1 VTDNP
6 AQKAREA
13 ARSVEAAGLLPEAD
27 ILYRLAET
35 LEGQDRAAASAS
47 LARILLSAGHVDQAR
62 PFALDGDDPVL
73 VARLRL
79 EAHDFAEARRLLE
92 DARQRDPFDPRI
104 ASACGRLAFLEKRFT
119 EAVESLL
126 EAALLRGDG
135 LPDSG
140 DRRFL
145 RAARA
150 LAPAA
155 IPPWKDAVASARTRL
170 EAEALRRAPSAPW
183 PDHSAVLLRSLI
195 RRSAGGGDGVLDRA
209 RRLAEVPSLEGLDES
224 ALFAAASAGELRRLA
239 SGSVLYRSGEP
250 AREISFVVQGTLD
263 LVRETPVGEQP
274 MGEAATGDF
283 VGEEALV
290 GVPRCSD
297 ARARGPA
304 TLLGFTPDFFAPEPE
319 RAAWLRHLRARLAR
333 RLSRRNDLFKQFFP
347 DASGAGPAP
356 RPTADAPPE
365 RSEELSLE
373 DRSRSLGTV
382 GLSESDRFLFAVFAE
397 EKHCPA
403 GAVVFR
409 EGDVGDAIYVV
420 ARGRVRIS
428 RQISGGEEAFAI
440 LGAGEIFGEMAL
452 LDPGSGRSAD
462 ARAHEEAVVLELSRE
477 RFDALEAAD
486 PEGCAELSALLC
498 RLAARRCVETAERL
512 ATWRVMAGPA

>member
-1 VTDNP
+1 MTDNP

-47 LARILLSAGHVDQAR
+47 LARILLAAGHVDQAR

-79 EAHDFAEARRLLE
+79 EAHDFADARRLLD
-92 DARQRDPFDPRI
+92 DARARDPFDPRI
-104 ASACGRLAFLEKRFT
+104 ASACGRLAFLEKRFA

-126 EAALLRGDG
+126 EAALLRNDG
-135 LPDSG
+135 LPDSA

-150 LAPAA
+150 LAPAE
-155 IPPWKDAVASARTRL
+155 IPPWKDAVAAARDRL
-170 EAEALRRAPSAPW
+170 AREAAARAPSAPW
-183 PDHSAVLLRSLI
+183 PDHSAPLLRSLI
-195 RRSAGGGDGVLDRA
+195 RRGDAGGDGILDRA
-209 RRLAEVPSLEGLDES
+209 RRLAEMPALEGLDEG
-224 ALFAAASAGELRRLA
+224 ALFAAAAAGELRRLA
-239 SGSVLYRSGEP
+239 SGSVLFRAGEP
-250 AREISFVVQGTLD
+250 SREISLIVQGALE
-263 LVRETPVGEQP
+263 LARETPVGEQP
-274 MGEAATGDF
+274 MGEAAAGDL
-283 VGEEALV
+283 VGEEALL
-290 GVPRCSD
+290 GAPRCSD
-297 ARARGPA
+297 ARAKGPA
-304 TLLGFTPDFFAPEPE
+304 TLLGFTADFFAAEPE
-319 RAAWLRHLRARLAR
+319 RAGWLRHLRARLAR
-333 RLSRRNDLFKQFFP
+333 RLARRNDLFKQFFP
-347 DASGAGPAP
+347 DAPAGAPAPAAAEAP
-356 RPTADAPPE
+356 RP
-365 RSEELSLE
+365 SEELSLE

-403 GAVVFR
+403 GTVIFR
-409 EGDVGDAIYVV
+409 EGNSGDAIYVV

-440 LGAGEIFGEMAL
+440 LGPGEIFGEMAL

-462 ARAHEEAVVLELSRE
+462 ARAHEESVVLELSRE
-477 RFDALEAAD
+477 RFDALEASD

-498 RLAARRCVETAERL
+498 RLAARRCMETAERL

>member
-1 VTDNP
+1 MSDSP

-35 LEGQDRAAASAS
+35 LEGQDRAAAAAS
-47 LARILLSAGHVDQAR
+47 LARILLAAGHVDQAR

-79 EAHDFAEARRLLE
+79 EAHDFGEARRLLD
-92 DARQRDPFDPRI
+92 DARTRDPFDPRI

-135 LPDSG
+135 LPDSA

-150 LAPAA
+150 LAPGA
-155 IPPWKDAVASARTRL
+155 IPPWKDAVAAARERL
-170 EAEALRRAPSAPW
+170 SAEASRRAPSAPW
-183 PDHSAVLLRSLI
+183 PDHSGALLRSLI
-195 RRSAGGGDGVLDRA
+195 RRGEAGKDGILDRA
-209 RRLAEVPSLEGLDES
+209 RRLAEMPALEGLDES

-239 SGSVLYRSGEP
+239 SGSVLYRAGEP
-250 AREISFVVQGTLD
+250 SREMSLIVQGGLE

-274 MGEAATGDF
+274 MGEAAAGDL
-283 VGEEALV
+283 VGEEALL
-290 GVPRCSD
+290 GATRCTD
-297 ARARGPA
+297 ARAKGPA
-304 TLLGFTPDFFAPEPE
+304 TLLGFAPDFFAAEPE
-319 RAAWLRHLRARLAR
+319 RAGWLRFLRARLAR
-333 RLSRRNDLFKQFFP
+333 RLARRNDLFKQFFP
-347 DASGAGPAP
+347 DAPAGAPARSAP
-356 RPTADAPPE
+356 DAPPS
-365 RSEELSLE
+365 RSDELSLE

-397 EKHCPA
+397 EKHCPV

-409 EGDVGDAIYVV
+409 EGDSGDAIYVV

-440 LGAGEIFGEMAL
+440 LGPGEIFGEMAL

-498 RLAARRCVETAERL
+498 RLAARRCIETADRL

>member
-1 VTDNP
+1 MTDSP
-6 AQKAREA
+6 AQRAREA

-47 LARILLSAGHVDQAR
+47 LARILLAAGHVDQAR

-79 EAHDFAEARRLLE
+79 EAHDFAEARRLLD
-92 DARQRDPFDPRI
+92 DARARDPFDPRI
-104 ASACGRLAFLEKRFT
+104 ASACGRLAFLEKRFA

-126 EAALLRGDG
+126 EAALLRSDG
-135 LPDSG
+135 QPDSG

-150 LAPAA
+150 LAPEA
-155 IPPWKDAVASARTRL
+155 IPPWKEAVAAARARL
-170 EAEALRRAPSAPW
+170 EAEAMRRAPSAPW
-183 PDHSAVLLRSLI
+183 PDHSAALLRSLI
-195 RRSAGGGDGVLDRA
+195 RRGAGGAEGVLERA
-209 RRLAEVPSLEGLDES
+209 RRLAEVPALEGLDEA
-224 ALFAAASAGELRRLA
+224 ALFAAAASGELRRLA
-239 SGSVLYRSGEP
+239 SGSALYRGGEP
-250 AREISFVVQGTLD
+250 SREISFVVQGEIE

-290 GVPRCSD
+290 GAARCSD
-297 ARARGPA
+297 ARARGAA
-304 TLLGFTPDFFAPEPE
+304 TLLGFTADFFSPEPE
-319 RAAWLRHLRARLAR
+319 RAPWLRHLRARLAR
-333 RLSRRNDLFKQFFP
+333 RLSNRNDLFKRFFP
-347 DASGAGPAP
+347 EAEGGAVARPGP
-356 RPTADAPPE
+356 DVPPE
-365 RSEELSLE
+365 RSDEMSLE
-373 DRSRSLGTV
+373 ERSRSLGTV

-409 EGDVGDAIYVV
+409 EGDAGNAIYVV

-440 LGAGEIFGEMAL
+440 LGPGEIFGEMAL

-462 ARAHEEAVVLELSRE
+462 ARAHEDAVVLELSRE

-512 ATWRVMAGPA
+512 ATWRVMAGPG